1 MFEHCDIFILKNCKK
16 PRACQIYSS
25 IHTSSIDLPTNYDVL
40 TKADYA
46 ELLEAKN
53 ENESDYHNMEY
64 FLETYDD
71 WKIPYMSLSKNPNK
85 SYRLNYTKKTDK
97 YKHHIGLTLPKDYDF
112 SLNARIITLN
122 CMIAENY
129 GEEFMLIHKLEE

>member
-16 PRACQIYSS
+16 PRACQIYSA

-53 ENESDYHNMEY
+53 PNESDYHDMEY
-64 FLETYDD
+64 FLKTYDD

-97 YKHHIGLTLPKDYDF
+97 YKHHIGLTLPNDYEF

-122 CMIAENY
+122 CMISEKY
-129 GEEFMLIHKLEE
+129 GNEFMLIHKLEE

>member
-16 PRACQIYSS
+16 PRACQIYSA
-25 IHTSSIDLPTNYDVL
+25 IHTHSIDLPANHDVL
-40 TKADYA
+40 TKADYD
-46 ELLEAKN
+46 ELIKDHRMTED
-53 ENESDYHNMEY
+53 EYQDMEY
-64 FLETYDD
+64 FLKTYDD

-97 YKHHIGLTLPKDYDF
+97 YKHHIGLTLPNEYEF
-112 SLNARIITLN
+112 SMNARIITLN
-122 CMIAENY
+122 CMIAEKY